1 MAHRKLNVV
10 AVAVAGFLF
19 GLLGAEASFGRLR
32 TEPAKASAPVPL
44 LFSLELRDAAGEL
57 LANPLLVGQEGKPV
71 HLSLSQ
77 PPGGPR
83 APVQVRGGSD
93 QPGLQMS
100 LDLDPQPAGERAVCV
115 GYRLSLDS
123 GAQHEGRIG
132 LPFGERRSVRLDGGE
147 RLQLHFTV
155 ARAGSPAFR
164 ELLRARAR
172 PLI

>member
-32 TEPAKASAPVPL
+32 TEPSKASAPAPL

-57 LANPLLVGQEGKPV
+57 LASPLLVGEEGKRL

-83 APVQVRGGSD
+83 APVQTRGGSD

-100 LDLDPQPAGERAVCV
+100 LDLDPQPAGQRDVCV
-115 GYRLSLDS
+115 GYRLSFS

-132 LPFGERRSVRLDGGE
+132 LPFGERRAVRLDGGE
-147 RLQLHFTV
+147 RLQLHLTV